1 MGIVIRQSFRMVVLA
16 YLGAFLGFINT
27 LWLYP
32 LALTEEQIGLTRT
45 LVNAA
50 FLFATFAALGSGNMP
65 GRFFPYFNNREKKHH
80 GFLFFLLLIGTL
92 GYSLFLAFFFLA
104 KDWVYGTY
112 IVAAPMLVSYLYFL
126 LPFTAIVLFW
136 TIFEAYSIIQQMPVV
151 PNFLRETFIRGA
163 FSIGLLLVLLKV
175 IGFHT
180 FIIMI
185 VGAYGLILVVLIL
198 YLQNKGVLFLR
209 PQREIFTHTK
219 TKEMLAFGSFLL
231 MGNVSGAIIANIDG
245 LMLSAYS
252 GLKSTG
258 IYSIAFF
265 IGTIVEIPKR
275 SLSQVLVPL
284 VSEANKNEDRPL
296 LATLYKKSSI
306 NQLIVGGFIFIVIW
320 CNIDNIFRL
329 IPHGDVFVQGKWVV
343 FFIGMARLFDMLTGI
358 NAEIIGTSKYYRYD
372 LVFYVLLG
380 LIGIGANMLL
390 IPLLGMTGAAVAA
403 AISIFLFNTMRYVF
417 IYLKYHM
424 QPFSLGTI
432 KMLLAGV
439 GIIFL
444 SSLVSTKL
452 SVVPDI
458 ILRSGMIT
466 VLFVAVV
473 YGLQVSDDVMDM
485 TKKIFLLMK
494 QRIGRK

>member
-1 MGIVIRQSFRMVVLA
+1 
-16 YLGAFLGFINT
+16 
-27 LWLYP
+27 
-32 LALTEEQIGLTRT
+32 
-45 LVNAA
+45 
-50 FLFATFAALGSGNMP
+50 
-65 GRFFPYFNNREKKHH
+65 
-80 GFLFFLLLIGTL
+80 
-92 GYSLFLAFFFLA
+92 
-104 KDWVYGTY
+104 
-112 IVAAPMLVSYLYFL
+112 
-126 LPFTAIVLFW
+126 
-136 TIFEAYSIIQQMPVV
+136 
-151 PNFLRETFIRGA
+151 
-163 FSIGLLLVLLKV
+163 
-175 IGFHT
+175 
-180 FIIMI
+180 
-185 VGAYGLILVVLIL
+185 
-198 YLQNKGVLFLR
+198 
-209 PQREIFTHTK
+209 
-219 TKEMLAFGSFLL
+219 
-231 MGNVSGAIIANIDG
+231 
-245 LMLSAYS
+245 
-252 GLKSTG
+252 
-258 IYSIAFF
+258 
-265 IGTIVEIPKR
+265 
-275 SLSQVLVPL
+275 
-284 VSEANKNEDRPL
+284 
-296 LATLYKKSSI
+296 
-306 NQLIVGGFIFIVIW
+306 
-320 CNIDNIFRL
+320 
-329 IPHGDVFVQGKWVV
+329 
-343 FFIGMARLFDMLTGI
+343 MARLFDMLTGI